1 MKTTAPLVK
10 AGMLAVTAALAAGRT
25 RDDIRGEVAVVT
37 GGSRGLGLLLAREL
51 ARHGCP
57 LVICARDAA
66 ELDRAAGQLRA
77 AGAEVTA
84 IACDLTDEASPPRLV
99 DTALERYGRLDIV
112 ISNAGIIQVGPV
124 QAAQLSHYEDAV
136 QTMALAPVR
145 LALTAL
151 PVMQRQGHGRIVTI
165 ASIGGKL
172 AVPHLLPYSTAKFA
186 AVGFS
191 EGLRAELGRGPV
203 TVTTVVPGL
212 MRTGSHLQARFTGQA
227 DKEFTWFALGASLP
241 LLSMDAERAARQIIE
256 AVRARRAEIILTPA
270 GQLVSRVA
278 GLAPGLTSEVLHLV
292 QQLTLPAPAGQPAH
306 RTGDGIPG
314 HALNPALARKAF
326 DRLTALGRAA
336 AGRFN
341 ERPQP
346 LPGRREP
353 AGWRSGA
360 DDLLRGPDPEF
371 FEQVRLAPRPGHE
384 LVEVPGVQPPVGVRQ
399 RPQGAPACCL
409 AFDAQP
415 EQFQLLEI
423 AERRP
428 GEQPAVEFHP
438 PGFLPRPGG
447 THLIGADRDTEC
459 LHHGDQGGTV
469 LRDLGRQALELA
481 ALPVRPMGS
490 RHPVRQLSARGRA
503 REMIVEIDAEHAVPD
518 LPGAGSGGCLCHG
531 PSVPAVC
538 GLLVLP
544 GLGPRHRARAPAAL
558 S

>member
-1 MKTTAPLVK
+1 MKITA
-10 AGMLAVTAALAAGRT
+10 

-84 IACDLTDEASPPRLV
+84 VACDLTDEASPQRLV

-151 PVMQRQGHGRIVTI
+151 PVMRRQGHGRIVTV

-172 AVPHLLPYSTAKFA
+172 GVPHLLPYSTAKFA

-227 DKEFTWFALGASLP
+227 GKEFTWFALGASLP
-241 LLSMDAERAARQIIE
+241 LPSMDAERAARQIIE

-270 GQLVSRVA
+270 GQLVSRVGRPGA
-278 GLAPGLTSEVLHLV
+278 RADQRSPAPG
-292 QQLTLPAPAGQPAH
+292 PAADA
-306 RTGDGIPG
+306 
-314 HALNPALARKAF
+314 ARP
-326 DRLTALGRAA
+326 GRAA
-336 AGRFN
+336 RSRN
-341 ERPQP
+341 RRRDPRPCAD
-346 LPGRREP
+346 PGPGQE
-353 AGWRSGA
+353 G
-360 DDLLRGPDPEF
+360 LRPPD
-371 FEQVRLAPRPGHE
+371 RPRPGCGRP
-384 LVEVPGVQPPVGVRQ
+384 LQRAAPGSTGV
-399 RPQGAPACCL
+399 
-409 AFDAQP
+409 
-415 EQFQLLEI
+415 
-423 AERRP
+423 
-428 GEQPAVEFHP
+428 
-438 PGFLPRPGG
+438 
-447 THLIGADRDTEC
+447 
-459 LHHGDQGGTV
+459 
-469 LRDLGRQALELA
+469 LGVDRQA
-481 ALPVRPMGS
+481 VRS
-490 RHPVRQLSARGRA
+490 
-503 REMIVEIDAEHAVPD
+503 
-518 LPGAGSGGCLCHG
+518 
-531 PSVPAVC
+531 
-538 GLLVLP
+538 
-544 GLGPRHRARAPAAL
+544 
-558 S
+558 